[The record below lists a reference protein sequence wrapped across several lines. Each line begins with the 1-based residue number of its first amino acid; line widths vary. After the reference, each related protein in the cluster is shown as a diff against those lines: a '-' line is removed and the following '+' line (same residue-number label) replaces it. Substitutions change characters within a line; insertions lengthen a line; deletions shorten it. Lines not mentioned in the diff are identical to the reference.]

1 MIANRNFEQCEPLTW
16 VGRVPVYL
24 STAIAFAHGVMMVFT
39 ALALASGSEWFFQV
53 LAFSPQSS
61 LSKLHL
67 WQFVTYAFLN
77 RPEIFTLIQLVLLA
91 FFGRDVEKFI
101 GRKAF
106 AWLYGVLVLAIPVL
120 LSLLSFLGI
129 DSGSYYGS
137 DAVHFAI
144 FLAFVMIYPGAEIF
158 FGIQARW
165 IAIALLGIYSLQ
177 MLAYRQWISLSILW
191 WECGVAAAWMMREGV
206 RPFTLPS
213 VSNIPLKRPERR
225 SKPATREPMKE
236 GELYDSIDPI
246 LEKIAR
252 QGIGSLT
259 RGEREKLERVRA
271 ALLEKERRD

>member
-39 ALALASGSEWFFQV
+39 ALALASGAEWFFQI
-53 LAFSPQSS
+53 LAFSPQSAIG
-61 LSKLHL
+61 KLHV
-67 WQFVTYAFLN
+67 WQFGTYAFVN
-77 RPEIFTLIQLVLLA
+77 RPEFFTLIQLVLLA

-101 GRKAF
+101 GRRAF
-106 AWLYGVLVLAIPVL
+106 AWLYAVLVLAVPVL
-120 LSLLSFLGI
+120 LSVLNFFGI
-129 DSGSYYGS
+129 ESGTYYGS

-144 FLAFVMIYPGAEIF
+144 FLAFAMIYPGAEIF

-165 IAIALLGIYSLQ
+165 VAVALLGIYTLQ

-191 WECGVAAAWMMREGV
+191 WECAVAAAWMMREGV
-206 RPFTLPS
+206 RSFSLPS
-213 VSNIPLKRPERR
+213 VSSIPLKRPVRR
-225 SKPATREPMKE
+225 NKPTRREPEKE

>member
-24 STAIAFAHGVMMVFT
+24 STAIAFTHGLMMVFS
-39 ALALASGSEWFFQV
+39 ALALASGAEWFFGL

-61 LSKLHL
+61 LGKLHL
-67 WQFVTYAFLN
+67 WQFVTYAFVN

-106 AWLYGVLVLAIPVL
+106 AWLYAVLVLAIPVL

-129 DSGSYYGS
+129 ESGTYYGS
-137 DAVHFAI
+137 DAVHFAV
-144 FLAFVMIYPGAEIF
+144 FVAFVMIYPGAEIF

-165 IAIALLGIYSLQ
+165 IAIALLGIYTLQ
-177 MLAYRQWISLSILW
+177 MLAYRQWVNLSILW
-191 WECGVAAAWMMREGV
+191 WSCGVAALWMMREGV
-206 RPFTLPS
+206 RTFSLPS
-213 VSNIPLKRPERR
+213 VSNLPLRRPESR
-225 SKPATREPMKE
+225 SKPANREPVKE
-236 GELYDSIDPI
+236 GELYESIDPI

-271 ALLEKERRD
+271 ALLAKERRD

>member
-24 STAIAFAHGVMMVFT
+24 STALSFAHGVMMIFT
-39 ALALASGSEWFFQV
+39 ALALASGAEWFFQ
-53 LAFSPQSS
+53 LLKFSPQ
-61 LSKLHL
+61 LAVGKLYL
-67 WQFVTYAFLN
+67 WQFVTYAFVN
-77 RPEIFTLIQLVLLA
+77 EPGIFTLIQIVLLA

-101 GRKAF
+101 GRRAF

-120 LSLLSFLGI
+120 LSLLSFLGVQV
-129 DSGSYYGS
+129 GSYSGS

-144 FLAFVMIYPGAEIF
+144 FLAFAITYPGAEIF

-165 IAIALLGIYSLQ
+165 IAVALLGIYTLQ
-177 MLAYRQWISLSILW
+177 LLAARQWISLSILW
-191 WECGVAAAWMMREGV
+191 WECAVSAAWMMREGV
-206 RPFTLPS
+206 RTFSLPS
-213 VSNIPLKRPERR
+213 VSTIPLKRPERR
-225 SKPATREPMKE
+225 SKPPRREPEKE

-259 RGEREKLERVRA
+259 RSEREKLERVRA
-271 ALLEKERRD
+271 ALLEKERRN

>member
-16 VGRVPVYL
+16 VGRLPVYL
-24 STAIAFAHGVMMVFT
+24 STVIAFAHGLMMVFT
-39 ALALASGSEWFFQV
+39 ALALASGAEWFFGL

-61 LSKLHL
+61 VGKLQL
-67 WQFVTYAFLN
+67 WQFVTYAFVN

-106 AWLYGVLVLAIPVL
+106 AWLYAVLVLSIPVL

-129 DSGSYYGS
+129 ESGTYYGS
-137 DAVHFAI
+137 DAVHFAV
-144 FLAFVMIYPGAEIF
+144 FVAFVMIYPGAEIF

-165 IAIALLGIYSLQ
+165 IAIALLGIYTLQ
-177 MLAYRQWISLSILW
+177 MLAYRQWINLSILW
-191 WECGVAAAWMMREGV
+191 WSCGLAALWMMREGV
-206 RPFTLPS
+206 RTFSLPS
-213 VSNIPLKRPERR
+213 VSNLPLRRPERR
-225 SKPATREPMKE
+225 SKPANREPVKE
-236 GELYDSIDPI
+236 GELYESIDPI

-271 ALLEKERRD
+271 ALLAKERRD

>member
-39 ALALASGSEWFFQV
+39 ALALASGAEWFFQI
-53 LAFSPQSS
+53 LAFSPQSAIA
-61 LSKLHL
+61 KLHL
-67 WQFVTYAFLN
+67 WQFVTYAFVN

-101 GRKAF
+101 GRRAF
-106 AWLYGVLVLAIPVL
+106 AWLYAVLVVAVPVL
-120 LSLLSFLGI
+120 LSVLSFLGVE
-129 DSGSYYGS
+129 SGSYHGS

-165 IAIALLGIYSLQ
+165 IAVALLGIYTLQ
-177 MLAYRQWISLSILW
+177 MLAFRQWISLSILW
-191 WECGVAAAWMMREGV
+191 WECAVAAAWMMREGV
-206 RPFTLPS
+206 RSFSLPS
-213 VSNIPLKRPERR
+213 VPTIPLKRPERR
-225 SKPATREPMKE
+225 AKPVRREAEKE
-236 GELYDSIDPI
+236 VELYDSIDPI

>member
-1 MIANRNFEQCEPLTW
+1 MIANRNFSQCEPLTW

-24 STAIAFAHGVMMVFT
+24 STAIAFAHGVMMIFT
-39 ALALASGSEWFFQV
+39 ALALASGAEWFFQL
-53 LAFSPQSS
+53 LAFSRQSAID
-61 LSKLHL
+61 KLNL
-67 WQFVTYAFLN
+67 WQFVTYAFVN
-77 RPEIFTLIQLVLLA
+77 RPDIFTLIQLVLLA

-106 AWLYGVLVLAIPVL
+106 ALLYVVLILAVPIL
-120 LSLLSFLGI
+120 LSLLSFLGVN
-129 DSGSYYGS
+129 SGSYSGS

-144 FLAFVMIYPGAEIF
+144 FLAFAMIYPGAEIF

-165 IAIALLGIYSLQ
+165 IAIALLGIYTLQ
-177 MLAYRQWISLSILW
+177 FLASRQWISLSILW

-206 RPFTLPS
+206 RSFSLPS
-213 VSNIPLKRPERR
+213 VSAIPLKRSERR
-225 SKPATREPMKE
+225 AKPVRREPEKE
-236 GELYDSIDPI
+236 VELYDSIDPI

-259 RGEREKLERVRA
+259 RSEREKLERVRA

>member
-24 STAIAFAHGVMMVFT
+24 STAIAFAHGVMMIFT
-39 ALALASGSEWFFQV
+39 ALALASNAEWFFQV
-53 LAFSPQSS
+53 LAFSPQ
-61 LSKLHL
+61 LAIGKVHV
-67 WQFVTYAFLN
+67 WQFGTYAFVN
-77 RPEIFTLIQLVLLA
+77 RPEIFALVQLVLLA

-101 GRKAF
+101 GRRAF
-106 AWLYGVLVLAIPVL
+106 AWFYSVLVLAVPVL
-120 LSLLSFLGI
+120 LSLLSFLGVE
-129 DSGSYYGS
+129 STSYYGS
-137 DAVHFAI
+137 DAVHFAV
-144 FLAFVMIYPGAEIF
+144 FLAFAMIYPGAEIF

-165 IAIALLGIYSLQ
+165 IAIALLGISTLQ
-177 MLAYRQWISLSILW
+177 MLAYRQWIGLSILW

-206 RPFTLPS
+206 RSFALPA
-213 VSNIPLKRPERR
+213 VSSIPLKRAERR
-225 SKPATREPMKE
+225 QKQARREPEKE
-236 GELYDSIDPI
+236 VELYDSIDPI

>member
-39 ALALASGSEWFFQV
+39 AVALASGAEWFFQI
-53 LAFSPQSS
+53 LAFSPQSAIG
-61 LSKLHL
+61 KLHL
-67 WQFVTYAFLN
+67 WQFVTYAFVN

-101 GRKAF
+101 GRRAF
-106 AWLYGVLVLAIPVL
+106 AWLYAVLVLAIPVL
-120 LSLLSFLGI
+120 LSVLSFFGVE
-129 DSGSYYGS
+129 SGSYFGS

-144 FLAFVMIYPGAEIF
+144 FLAFAMIYPGAEIF

-165 IAIALLGIYSLQ
+165 TAVALLGIYTLQ
-177 MLAYRQWISLSILW
+177 LLAYRQWISLSILW
-191 WECGVAAAWMMREGV
+191 WECGVSAAWMMREGV
-206 RPFTLPS
+206 RSFSLPS
-213 VSNIPLKRPERR
+213 VSALPLKRPERR
-225 SKPATREPMKE
+225 SKPVRREPEKE
-236 GELYDSIDPI
+236 VELYDSIDPI

>member
-24 STAIAFAHGVMMVFT
+24 STAIAFAHGLMMVFT
-39 ALALASGSEWFFQV
+39 ALALASRAEWFFGL

-61 LSKLHL
+61 VGKLHL
-67 WQFVTYAFLN
+67 WQFVTYAFVN

-106 AWLYGVLVLAIPVL
+106 AWLYAVLVLAVPVL
-120 LSLLSFLGI
+120 LSILYYLGI
-129 DSGSYYGS
+129 YSGNYYGS
-137 DAVHFAI
+137 DAVHFAV
-144 FLAFVMIYPGAEIF
+144 FVAFVMIYPGAEIF

-165 IAIALLGIYSLQ
+165 IAIALLGIYTLQ
-177 MLAYRQWISLSILW
+177 MVAYREWIHLSILW
-191 WECGVAAAWMMREGV
+191 WSCGVAALWMMREGV
-206 RPFTLPS
+206 RTFSLPS
-213 VSNIPLKRPERR
+213 VSNLPLRRPERR
-225 SKPATREPMKE
+225 SKPANREPVKE
-236 GELYDSIDPI
+236 GELYESIDPI

-271 ALLEKERRD
+271 ALLAKERRD

>member
-24 STAIAFAHGVMMVFT
+24 STAIAFAHGVMMVLT
-39 ALALASGSEWFFQV
+39 AVALASGAEWFFQI
-53 LAFSPQSS
+53 LAFSPQSAIG
-61 LSKLHL
+61 KLHL
-67 WQFVTYAFLN
+67 WQFVTYAFVN

-101 GRKAF
+101 GRRAF
-106 AWLYGVLVLAIPVL
+106 AWLYAVLILAIPVL
-120 LSLLSFLGI
+120 LWILSLIGVE
-129 DSGSYYGS
+129 SGSYFGS

-144 FLAFVMIYPGAEIF
+144 FLAFAMTYPGAEIF

-206 RPFTLPS
+206 RTFSLPS
-213 VSNIPLKRPERR
+213 VSTMPLKRPERR
-225 SKPATREPMKE
+225 TKPVRREPEKE

-271 ALLEKERRD
+271 ALLEKERRN

>member
-1 MIANRNFEQCEPLTW
+1 
-16 VGRVPVYL
+16 
-24 STAIAFAHGVMMVFT
+24 
-39 ALALASGSEWFFQV
+39 
-53 LAFSPQSS
+53 
-61 LSKLHL
+61 
-67 WQFVTYAFLN
+67 YAFVN
-77 RPEIFTLIQLVLLA
+77 RPEFFTLIQLVLLA

-101 GRKAF
+101 GRRAF
-106 AWLYGVLVLAIPVL
+106 AWLYAVLVLAAPVL
-120 LSLLSFLGI
+120 LSVLNFFGI
-129 DSGSYYGS
+129 ESGTYYGS

-144 FLAFVMIYPGAEIF
+144 FLAFAMIYPGAEIF

-165 IAIALLGIYSLQ
+165 VAVALLGIYTLQ

-191 WECGVAAAWMMREGV
+191 WECAVAAAWMMREGV
-206 RPFTLPS
+206 RSFSLPS
-213 VSNIPLKRPERR
+213 VSSIPLKRPVRR
-225 SKPATREPMKE
+225 NKPARREPEKE

>member
-39 ALALASGSEWFFQV
+39 ALALASGAEWFFQI
-53 LAFSPQSS
+53 LSFSPQSAIG
-61 LSKLHL
+61 KLHL
-67 WQFVTYAFLN
+67 WQFGTYAFVN
-77 RPEIFTLIQLVLLA
+77 KPEIFTLIQLVLLA

-101 GRKAF
+101 GRRAF
-106 AWLYGVLVLAIPVL
+106 AWLYAVLVLAVPVL
-120 LSLLSFLGI
+120 LSVLSFLGVE
-129 DSGSYYGS
+129 SGSYFGS

-144 FLAFVMIYPGAEIF
+144 FLAFAMTYPGAEIF

-165 IAIALLGIYSLQ
+165 IAVALLGIYTLQ
-177 MLAYRQWISLSILW
+177 MLAYRQWISLAILW
-191 WECGVAAAWMMREGV
+191 WACGVSAAWMMREGV
-206 RPFTLPS
+206 RSFPLPS
-213 VSNIPLKRPERR
+213 VSTIPVKRPERR
-225 SKPATREPMKE
+225 SKPARREPEKE
-236 GELYDSIDPI
+236 VELYDSIDPI

>member
-39 ALALASGSEWFFQV
+39 ALALASGAEWFFQI
-53 LAFSPQSS
+53 LAFSPQSAIG
-61 LSKLHL
+61 KLHL
-67 WQFVTYAFLN
+67 WQFVTYPFVN

-101 GRKAF
+101 GRRAF
-106 AWLYGVLVLAIPVL
+106 AWLYAVLVLAIPVL
-120 LSLLSFLGI
+120 LSVLSFLGVE
-129 DSGSYYGS
+129 SGSYFGS

-144 FLAFVMIYPGAEIF
+144 FLAFAMTYPGAEIF

-165 IAIALLGIYSLQ
+165 IAVALLGIYTLQ
-177 MLAYRQWISLSILW
+177 LLAYRQWISLSILW
-191 WECGVAAAWMMREGV
+191 WECGVSAAWMMREGV
-206 RPFTLPS
+206 RSFSLPS
-213 VSNIPLKRPERR
+213 VSTIPLKRPERR
-225 SKPATREPMKE
+225 TKPVRREPEKE
-236 GELYDSIDPI
+236 VELYDSIDPI

-259 RGEREKLERVRA
+259 RSEREKLERVRA

>member
-39 ALALASGSEWFFQV
+39 ALALASGAEWFFQV
-53 LAFSPQSS
+53 FAFSPQSAIG
-61 LSKLHL
+61 KLHL
-67 WQFVTYAFLN
+67 WQFVTYAFVN

-101 GRKAF
+101 GRRAF
-106 AWLYGVLVLAIPVL
+106 AWLYAVLVLAVPVL
-120 LSLLSFLGI
+120 LSVLGFLGVEILSF
-129 DSGSYYGS
+129 SGSNE
-137 DAVHFAI
+137 VHFAI

-165 IAIALLGIYSLQ
+165 IAVALLGIYTLQ
-177 MLAYRQWISLSILW
+177 MLAYRQWIGLSILW
-191 WECGVAAAWMMREGV
+191 LECGVSAAWMMREGV
-206 RPFTLPS
+206 RSFSLPS
-213 VSNIPLKRPERR
+213 VSTIPLKRPERR
-225 SKPATREPMKE
+225 SKPARREAEKE
-236 GELYDSIDPI
+236 VELYDSIDPI

-252 QGIGSLT
+252 QGIASLT

>member
-16 VGRVPVYL
+16 VGKLPVYL

-39 ALALASGSEWFFQV
+39 ALALASGAEWFFQ
-53 LAFSPQSS
+53 LLRFTPESAIGKFQ
-61 LSKLHL
+61 L
-67 WQFVTYAFLN
+67 WQFVTYSFVN
-77 RPEIFTLIQLVLLA
+77 EPGIFALIQLVLLA

-101 GRKAF
+101 GRRAF

-120 LSLLSFLGI
+120 LWLLSVLGVAV
-129 DSGSYYGS
+129 GSYSGS

-144 FLAFVMIYPGAEIF
+144 FLAFAMIYPGAEIF

-165 IAIALLGIYSLQ
+165 IAVALLGIYTLQ
-177 MLAYRQWISLSILW
+177 LLAARQWIGLSILW
-191 WECGVAAAWMMREGV
+191 WECGVAAVWMMREGV
-206 RPFTLPS
+206 RSFSLPS
-213 VSNIPLKRPERR
+213 VSTIPLKIPERR
-225 SKPATREPMKE
+225 SKPARREPEKE

-259 RGEREKLERVRA
+259 RSEREKLERVRA
-271 ALLEKERRD
+271 ALLEKERRN

>member
-24 STAIAFAHGVMMVFT
+24 STAIAFAHAVMMVFT
-39 ALALASGSEWFFQV
+39 ALALASGAEWFFQI
-53 LAFSPQSS
+53 LSFSPQSAIG
-61 LSKLHL
+61 KVHL
-67 WQFVTYAFLN
+67 WQFGTYAFVN

-101 GRKAF
+101 GRRSF
-106 AWLYGVLVLAIPVL
+106 AWLYAVLVLAIPVL
-120 LSLLSFLGI
+120 LSVLSFLGVE
-129 DSGSYYGS
+129 SGSYSGS

-144 FLAFVMIYPGAEIF
+144 FVAFAMIYPGAEIF

-165 IAIALLGIYSLQ
+165 IAIALLGIYTLQ

-191 WECGVAAAWMMREGV
+191 WECGVSAAWMMREGV
-206 RPFTLPS
+206 RSFSLPS
-213 VSNIPLKRPERR
+213 VSTIPVKRPERR
-225 SKPATREPMKE
+225 SKPARREPEKE
-236 GELYDSIDPI
+236 VELYDSIDPI

>member
-24 STAIAFAHGVMMVFT
+24 STAIAFAHAVMMVFT
-39 ALALASGSEWFFQV
+39 ALALASGAEWFFQI
-53 LAFSPQSS
+53 LSFSPQSAIG
-61 LSKLHL
+61 KVHL
-67 WQFVTYAFLN
+67 WQFGTYAFVN

-101 GRKAF
+101 GRRAF
-106 AWLYGVLVLAIPVL
+106 AWLYAVLVLAIPVL
-120 LSLLSFLGI
+120 LSVLSFLGVE
-129 DSGSYYGS
+129 SGSYSGS

-144 FLAFVMIYPGAEIF
+144 FVAFAMIYPGAEIF

-165 IAIALLGIYSLQ
+165 IAIALVGIYTLQ
-177 MLAYRQWISLSILW
+177 MLAYRQWISLAILW
-191 WECGVAAAWMMREGV
+191 WECGVSAAWMMREGV
-206 RPFTLPS
+206 RSFSLPS
-213 VSNIPLKRPERR
+213 VSTIPVKRPERR
-225 SKPATREPMKE
+225 SKPARREPEKE
-236 GELYDSIDPI
+236 VELYDSIDPI